1 MNDAFPEDL
10 TEAQDEA
17 GLPFPAP
24 RPIPQLACCN
34 FIPNVAEL
42 RDFAREHGFA
52 GVDWTFEEDTL
63 PRSLAAEHDLALTL
77 GALQPL
83 EVRYHCALSRTD
95 PGEVDPEQAA
105 RAATRLRQVCR
116 LVARLGGRHLTIHV
130 GLGRA
135 STVNLGWEESLAS
148 LEELG
153 RYASNLRVNLCLEN
167 LAWGWTSRPDLY
179 EKLIRKTGA
188 WGTLDIGHARVSPAV
203 ISGHYEVED
212 FVTPHPGRILN
223 AHVYHEENEDGHQP
237 PQRLEDLRDRLALL
251 RQLPNC
257 DWWVLELRE
266 EGALMKTLGVVRK
279 FFRQGAG
286 TGPTE
291 AAQPELGNE

>member
-1 MNDAFPEDL
+1 MIRNDQLPENL
-10 TEAQDEA
+10 TGARDEG
-17 GLPFPAP
+17 GLPSHTPP
-24 RPIPQLACCN
+24 PLPQLACCN
-34 FIPNVAEL
+34 FIPAVADL
-42 RDFAREHGFA
+42 RDFAREHGIT
-52 GVDWTFEEDTL
+52 GVDWTFQEDTL

-95 PGEVDPEQAA
+95 PGDVDPDRAA

-116 LVARLGGRHLTIHV
+116 LVARLGGRYLTIHV

-135 STVNLGWEESLAS
+135 STTNLGWEESLAS
-148 LEELG
+148 LAELV
-153 RYASNLRVNLCLEN
+153 RYASNLRVSLCLEN
-167 LAWGWTSRPDLY
+167 LAWGWTSRPDLF

-203 ISGHYEVED
+203 QSGHYELED

-223 AHVYHEENEDGHQP
+223 AHVYHEENEHGHLP
-237 PQRLEDLRDRLALL
+237 PQTLEDLQERLTLL
-251 RQLPNC
+251 RHLPAC

-266 EGALMKTLGVVRK
+266 EAALLTTLRVVRQ
-279 FFRQGAG
+279 FFRQEG
-286 TGPTE
+286 E
-291 AAQPELGNE
+291 ARSGG